1 MDALSVAGNDKTFN
15 YYFHRNVGPVDVAMG
30 TPNQQS
36 IFTLYP
42 SQNILAHSV
51 SQFKAISYDVDIK
64 FDEVFDSSEADIC
77 FYYDSEINLSTS
89 NSEVT
94 LGLTLSNYDP
104 SLDRQWFEVYFN
116 GPELLDS
123 SLDLEAYVF
132 NHELL
137 HVLGL
142 EHTFD
147 DSDGDFYLSTDP
159 QLSASPEQTTMSYRS
174 PESGVY
180 PKDISPSDYNALQ
193 QIWGFASTYAQLDQ
207 QTPVYRLFHKESSK
221 HLFSSNLE
229 EIDILTGNDSNF
241 GFINEG
247 IAYTVGAG
255 ADQELYR
262 FYHASSGRHF
272 YSASQFERDSIIS
285 SPGQG
290 YTYEGVAFRVFSTN
304 LDSTNKIGVFRFYD
318 PSTSRHFYTA
328 NEFERNLIAASNLDW
343 INEGIAW
350 YA

>member
-1 MDALSVAGNDKTFN
+1 MDALSIAGADKTFS
-15 YYFHRNVGPVDVAMG
+15 YYFHKDVGPIEVA
-30 TPNQQS
+30 TDTIHQQS
-36 IFTLYP
+36 IFALAP
-42 SQNILAHSV
+42 SQSILEHSV
-51 SQFKAISYDVDIK
+51 SQLKAISNVVDVR
-64 FDEVFDSSEADIC
+64 FSEVNDRSQADIL
-77 FYYDSEINLSTS
+77 FYFDSEIDLARSK
-89 NSEVT
+89 SEVT
-94 LGLTLSNYDP
+94 LGLTLSNYGL
-104 SLDRQWFEVYFN
+104 SSGRKWFEVYFN
-116 GPELLDS
+116 GPELFS
-123 SLDLEAYVF
+123 SKPDLEAYVF

-159 QLSASPEQTTMSYRS
+159 QLSASPEQTTMSYRF

-193 QIWGFASTYAQLDQ
+193 QIWGIPSTYVQLDQ

-262 FYHASSGRHF
+262 FHHASSGRHF

-290 YTYEGVAFRVFSTN
+290 YTYEGVAFRVFSN
-304 LDSTNKIGVFRFYD
+304 NSDSTNKIGVFRFYD

>member
-1 MDALSVAGNDKTFN
+1 MDALSVAGADKTFK
-15 YYFHRNVGPVDVAMG
+15 YYFHKNVGPVNVAMG
-30 TPNQQS
+30 TFHEQS

-42 SQNILAHSV
+42 SQTILLHSV
-51 SQFKAISYDVDIK
+51 SQFKAISNDVNVK
-64 FDEVFDSSEADIC
+64 FVEVFDSSQADIC
-77 FYYDSEINLSTS
+77 FYVDSEINLSSS

-104 SLDRQWFEVYFN
+104 SSNRQWFEVYFN
-116 GPELLDS
+116 GPELLNS

-159 QLSASPEQTTMSYRS
+159 QLSASPEQTTMSYRF

-180 PKDISPSDYNALQ
+180 PKDISSNDYNALQ
-193 QIWGFASTYAQLDQ
+193 QIWGFASTYAKLDTE
-207 QTPVYRLFHKESSK
+207 TPVYRLFHEESSK

-229 EIDILTGNDSNF
+229 EIDILTGNYSKF

-247 IAYTVGAG
+247 IAYTVGPG

-272 YSASQFERDSIIS
+272 YSASHFERDRIIS
-285 SPGQG
+285 SPDQG
-290 YTYEGVAFRVFSTN
+290 YIYEGVAFRVFGANS
-304 LDSTNKIGVFRFYD
+304 DSSNKTSVFRFYD

-328 NEFERNLIAASNLDW
+328 NEFERNLIASSNMDW
-343 INEGIAW
+343 INEGVAW